1 MSGPYTVLGTY
12 ACGKFLSVLRL
23 LLSWNE
29 IWVAKSMFQLFL
41 GGEYR
46 ESAVISELMKIEMKC
61 YVIIIIGE
69 RSERDSIKGDTI

>member
-41 GGEYR
+41 FFWN
-46 ESAVISELMKIEMKC
+46 
-61 YVIIIIGE
+61 IG
-69 RSERDSIKGDTI
+69 RAQSFQN